1 MLWGGFQIK
10 HIPVLLDEA
19 VGYLINYPKGTF
31 IDCTFG
37 QGGHSKEILKRIDKS
52 SKLIAFDLDSEAR
65 KASRKVSNS
74 NFKFIQ
80 DNFKNIGNYFKDN
93 SVDGILID
101 CGVSSPQLDN
111 LSRGFS
117 FHGNANLDMRFGQS
131 IERSCKEIV
140 NTYSEKDLKRIF
152 KDYGDEKYSSKIA
165 KKIIIE
171 RDKREIITTNQLVE
185 IIASVKKI
193 RKKIHPATQVFQA
206 LRMEV
211 NDEIR
216 NLQSCIEASK
226 KILKQGGRLVVIS
239 FHSLEDKIVKSAFKY
254 LDKAHEKDIPLR
266 EDQVDTPEY
275 KMSKIFTP
283 KQEEI
288 HFNPRSRSSKLRV
301 IEKLWNL
308 GIYQ

>member
-1 MLWGGFQIK
+1 MYKRQ
-10 HIPVLLDEA
+10 
-19 VGYLINYPKGTF
+19 F

-140 NTYSEKDLKRIF
+140 NTYSEKDLKRI
-152 KDYGDEKYSSKIA
+152 
-165 KKIIIE
+165 
-171 RDKREIITTNQLVE
+171 
-185 IIASVKKI
+185 
-193 RKKIHPATQVFQA
+193 
-206 LRMEV
+206 
-211 NDEIR
+211 
-216 NLQSCIEASK
+216 
-226 KILKQGGRLVVIS
+226 QG
-239 FHSLEDKIVKSAFKY
+239 
-254 LDKAHEKDIPLR
+254 
-266 EDQVDTPEY
+266 
-275 KMSKIFTP
+275 
-283 KQEEI
+283 
-288 HFNPRSRSSKLRV
+288 
-301 IEKLWNL
+301 LW
-308 GIYQ
+308 

>member
-1 MLWGGFQIK
+1 
-10 HIPVLLDEA
+10 
-19 VGYLINYPKGTF
+19 
-31 IDCTFG
+31 
-37 QGGHSKEILKRIDKS
+37 
-52 SKLIAFDLDSEAR
+52 
-65 KASRKVSNS
+65 
-74 NFKFIQ
+74 
-80 DNFKNIGNYFKDN
+80 
-93 SVDGILID
+93 
-101 CGVSSPQLDN
+101 
-111 LSRGFS
+111 
-117 FHGNANLDMRFGQS
+117 MRFGES
-131 IERSCKEIV
+131 IERSCKEVV

-171 RDKREIITTNQLVE
+171 RDKTEIITTNQLVE

-226 KILKQGGRLVVIS
+226 QILKQGGRLVVIS

-254 LDKAHEKDIPLR
+254 LDKSHEKDIPLTK
-266 EDQVDTPEY
+266 DQVDVPEY

-301 IEKLWNL
+301 IEKL
-308 GIYQ
+308 

>member
-1 MLWGGFQIK
+1 MLLGGFQIK

-65 KASRKVSNS
+65 KASRKVSNP

-80 DNFKNIGNYFKDN
+80 DNFKNIGKYFKDN

-117 FHGNANLDMRFGQS
+117 FQGNAKLDMRFGES
-131 IERSCKEIV
+131 IERSCKEVV

-171 RDKREIITTNQLVE
+171 RDKTEIITTNQLVE

-193 RKKIHPATQVFQA
+193 RKRIHPATQVFQA

-211 NDEIR
+211 NDEMK

-226 KILKQGGRLVVIS
+226 QILKQGGRLVVIS

-254 LDKAHEKDIPLR
+254 FDKAHEKNIPLT
-266 EDQVDTPEY
+266 EDQLDAPEY

-288 HFNPRSRSSKLRV
+288 NFNPRSRSSKLRV
-301 IEKLWNL
+301 VEKL
-308 GIYQ
+308 